1 MGGDEAGPKA
11 PRRSFRVISVDGFP
25 GCAGFRFLGGFA
37 CGLGRTARS
46 HAVTHERTVAAGLST
61 GALVGRRQR
70 LGLEHAIARREPQV
84 VLVLGEPGIGK
95 SRLAEEFA
103 RPPLSLA
110 SAES

>member
-1 MGGDEAGPKA
+1 MG
-11 PRRSFRVISVDGFP
+11 FRG

-37 CGLGRTARS
+37 CGLGRTARP
-46 HAVTHERTVAAGLST
+46 HALTHERTVAAGLST